1 MNLHIFKK
9 NRIRIIATF
18 LSVFFILVVAGLPVM
33 AAMPA
38 FNGDEAV
45 YAVDTKTGDVIV
57 QQNAHQKM
65 YPASTTKTMT
75 ALVAMHY
82 VKNKMNQKVKVG
94 NEVNEINGDSSKAD
108 IRKGDVLTW
117 RQLLYALLL
126 PSGNDA
132 AMTIAT
138 NIGRMDAKNSKLSTD
153 KAIARFVALMNEESK
168 TLKLEDSH
176 FVNPHGYHDDNH
188 YTTAADLVKIGIH
201 LMKYKEIDQIVKT
214 KVYTCHLKSGD
225 KKWINTNALLI
236 SPADLPQVTG
246 SSYDGKEYN
255 PYVTGVKTGHT
266 DKAGHCLVFSS
277 KYKDKTMIA
286 VIMHGDNNLWN
297 QANGVVNTFDI
308 DFQKVNWTKKDG
320 SFKTIRLTHVRIANS
335 KQLTLTANKQI
346 SSYIDK
352 NQKKAYTTQLQLNSA
367 KFEKKGQSYKLI
379 QTVKK
384 QQKVGNFVVKKNGQ
398 IIKRVPL
405 YASKT
410 VHRRRFFD
418 YFLIFLIILIPC
430 GLIFRYYQVQAIR
443 RRRKRRRRRK

>member
-1 MNLHIFKK
+1 MNLHISKK
-9 NRIRIIATF
+9 NRNKIIVTF
-18 LSVFFILVVAGLPVM
+18 LSLFFVLVLAGSPVM

-57 QQNAHQKM
+57 QQNAYQKM

-82 VKNKMNQKVKVG
+82 VKNKLNQKVKVG
-94 NEVNEINGDSSKAD
+94 DEVNEISGDSSKAD

-117 RQLLYALLL
+117 RQLLYGLLL

-138 NIGRMDAKNSKLSTD
+138 NIGRMDAHNSKLSTD
-153 KAIARFVALMNEESK
+153 KAIARFVALMNKEAK
-168 TLKLEDSH
+168 KLKLKNSH

-188 YTTAADLVKIGIH
+188 YTTAADLAKIAIH
-201 LMKYKEIDQIVKT
+201 LMKYKEIDNIVKT

-236 SPADLPQVTG
+236 STEDLPQVTG

-286 VIMHGDNNLWN
+286 VILHGDNNLWN
-297 QANGVVNTFDI
+297 QANGVVNTFNI
-308 DFQKVNWTKKDG
+308 DYQKVNWTKKDG
-320 SFKTIRLTHVRIANS
+320 TYKTVHLKHVRIANS
-335 KQLTLTANKQI
+335 KNLTLTANKQI
-346 SSYIDK
+346 SSYVDK
-352 NQKKAYTTQLQLNSA
+352 NQKKAYKTQLKLNSA
-367 KFEKKGQSYKLI
+367 EFKKEGQSYKLL

-384 QQKVGNFVVKKNGQ
+384 KQRVGSFVVKKNGRIVKQ
-398 IIKRVPL
+398 VPL

-410 VHRRRFFD
+410 VHRRGFFD
-418 YFLIFLIILIPC
+418 YFIIFLIILIPC
-430 GLIFRYYQVQAIR
+430 ALVFRYYQVQAIR
-443 RRRKRRRRRK
+443 RRRK